1 MSKERSIVSND
12 LEKILKDTG
21 TSGRPFYAL
30 VGKIRRL
37 RIFGLLVYKGNF
49 HSNLPDISEKE

>member
-1 MSKERSIVSND
+1 MNKERPIIDND
-12 LEKILKDTG
+12 LEKVLKDTG

-30 VGKIRRL
+30 VKRIRRL

-49 HSNLPDISEKE
+49 HSNLPDISEKI